1 MLSWD
6 IALSF
11 FGVAVVL
18 ALSPGPDNIFV
29 LTQSA
34 IAGRAAGMMVV
45 FGLCTGL
52 VGHTVAVAAGVAALF
67 RASPAAFTVL
77 KLCGV
82 AYLLYLAWQSLRPV
96 RAAAPDSGAPTSMGS
111 QGEAAAAGTTLSA
124 PIEATDARS
133 ASAGPKPEALTTPPY
148 GALYR
153 RGIIMNLTNPK
164 VSLFF
169 LAFLPQFTSPLR
181 GSVALQTLMLGVL
194 FMLATLLVFGAVAWF
209 AGAVG
214 ERLRRSPRIQVIMD
228 RLAGVIFIGL
238 AAALFFGGPSD

>member
-34 IAGRAAGMMVV
+34 IAGRTAGMMVV
-45 FGLCTGL
+45 LGLCTGL

-96 RAAAPDSGAPTSMGS
+96 GAVAPIDAIDTRTASAIPESGAITRP
-111 QGEAAAAGTTLSA
+111 
-124 PIEATDARS
+124 R
-133 ASAGPKPEALTTPPY
+133 Y

-181 GSVALQTLMLGVL
+181 GSVALQTLLLGVL